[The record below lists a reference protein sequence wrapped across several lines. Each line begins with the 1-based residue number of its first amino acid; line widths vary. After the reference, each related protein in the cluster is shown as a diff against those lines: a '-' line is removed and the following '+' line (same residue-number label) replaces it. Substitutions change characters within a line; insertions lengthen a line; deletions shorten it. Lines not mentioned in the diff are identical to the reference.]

1 MARFWKVVNEVL
13 RKSDI
18 ILLVVDSRNIE
29 ETINKEIVNKVK
41 QPLIY
46 VLNKCDLV
54 HKSVLDK
61 AKKQFKK
68 AVFVSSTEY
77 HGIRKLKE
85 MIIIEGKRLNI
96 PKPIVGVLGYPN
108 VGKSSVI
115 NALNGRGSA
124 KTSSSSGFTKGKQNI
139 SAKQFMLV
147 DTPGV
152 IPYREDESVLKGSV
166 DFSKVKDPEDAFYD
180 LLEKFPKLLRHYQ
193 VTNLEELAIKRQ
205 LLLKKGL
212 PDTRSAA
219 RLVLKDW
226 QKGKIKC

>member
-1 MARFWKVVNEVL
+1 MVRFWKVVNDVL
-13 RKSDI
+13 RQSDI
-18 ILLVVDSRNIE
+18 ILLVLDSRNIDA
-29 ETINKEIVNKVK
+29 TINQEIVNKITKPV
-41 QPLIY
+41 IY

-54 HKSVLDK
+54 NKDILDK
-61 AKKQFKK
+61 AKKRFKK
-68 AVFVSSTEY
+68 AVFVSSREY
-77 HGIRKLKE
+77 YGIKKLRE
-85 MIIIEGKRLNI
+85 LIIIEGKRLKI
-96 PKPIVGVLGYPN
+96 VKPFVGVLGYPN

-152 IPYREDESVLKGSV
+152 IPYREKESVLKGSV

-180 LLEKFPKLLRHYQ
+180 LLEHCPDLLKHYG
-193 VTNLEELAIKRQ
+193 VHDLEELAIKRQ

-212 PDTRSAA
+212 PDIVGAA

-226 QKGKIKC
+226 QKGKIKT

>member
-1 MARFWKVVNEVL
+1 MARFWTVVNEVL

-18 ILLVVDSRNIE
+18 ILLVLDARNID
-29 ETINKEIVNKVK
+29 ETINEEIVNKVK

-54 HKSVLDK
+54 HKSVLEL
-61 AKKQFKK
+61 AKRRFKR
-68 AVFVSSTEY
+68 AVFVSSKEY

-85 MIIIEGKRLNI
+85 MIIIEGKRLKVE
-96 PKPIVGVLGYPN
+96 KPLVGVLGYPN

-152 IPYREDESVLKGSV
+152 IPYREDESIMKGSV

-180 LLEKFPKLLRHYQ
+180 LLEKFPRLLHHYG
-193 VTNLEELAIKRQ
+193 VKDLEELAIKRQ
-205 LLLKKGL
+205 FLLKKGL

-226 QKGKIKC
+226 QGGKIKC